1 MTLTLN
7 DALEFDIDVDVSA
20 LIGAGLNDVLVDSR
34 YYVRAKQPQ
43 TRLAAHELRVLD
55 DDLDVQIRWA
65 QWRAAAALRS
75 DRRRTRRAPLLRRL
89 IVDGHR
95 SDGYVCDISREGLR
109 ASGRPR
115 SGVIDLELKLPSLPF
130 PLETRAEVIDFRDAN
145 VLPIMN
151 LRFINLRRHYADGI
165 EAYVQRRLAS

>member
-55 DDLDVQIRWA
+55 DDLDVPGALRLIDE
-65 QWRAAAALRS
+65 AAAA
-75 DRRRTRRAPLLRRL
+75 DRDVGEAAALL
-89 IVDGHR
+89 G
-95 SDGYVCDISREGLR
+95 
-109 ASGRPR
+109 
-115 SGVIDLELKLPSLPF
+115 IDLLPGSAMS
-130 PLETRAEVIDFRDAN
+130 TSSD
-145 VLPIMN
+145 
-151 LRFINLRRHYADGI
+151 
-165 EAYVQRRLAS
+165 